1 MATESPKLPKH
12 IQNYFIN
19 SFVNAQD
26 SLTLIICLDHT
37 SQPPYFLKN
46 LYHLWQYGEGR
57 DGVNFGYGLN
67 VYAWMQELH

>member
-12 IQNYFIN
+12 IQNYFN

-46 LYHLWQYGEGR
+46 LYHLWQYEKEEMVSTL
-57 DGVNFGYGLN
+57 DMV
-67 VYAWMQELH
+67 

>member
-37 SQPPYFLKN
+37 SQPQCVLKKSI
-46 LYHLWQYGEGR
+46 WQYEKEEMVSTL
-57 DGVNFGYGLN
+57 DMV
-67 VYAWMQELH
+67 

>member
-26 SLTLIICLDHT
+26 SLTLIICLDHI
-37 SQPPYFLKN
+37 SQPPLFLNN
-46 LYHLWQYGEGR
+46 LYHLWQYEKEEMVSTL
-57 DGVNFGYGLN
+57 DMV
-67 VYAWMQELH
+67 